1 LANSINRIR
10 TIALVGQAG
19 SGKTSLA
26 EALLTKAGA
35 VRTSGTVERGTT
47 VCDYAPG
54 EKQLRH
60 SLKLAVATFESK
72 LDGEPIRVHM
82 LDTPGY
88 ADFAGHALPAL
99 AAVETAAIVIN
110 AQNGIEM
117 MTSRFMQYAE
127 KRGLDRLIIVNK
139 IDATNVDCERL
150 LDRIQQTFGKEC
162 LPLNLPAGDRSRVS
176 DCFFAPSGEAD
187 FSSVEEAHRR
197 LVEQVVEVDERL
209 TEQYLEKGEVT
220 PEELHEPLEQAMR
233 EGHLI
238 PVVFT
243 SAKTGAGIA
252 ELLEVIVKLLANPTE
267 GNPAVYEREEGSGKR
282 EALTASPDIHKH
294 ALAHV
299 FKIETD
305 PYIGRLAVFRVHQ
318 GRLTPNMQLYIGEGR
333 KPIKPAHLYM
343 LRGKTQTEVQ
353 EALPG
358 DICAI
363 ARIDEIQFD
372 QILHDSPEDAH
383 LHARPLELPT
393 SVFGLAVMPK
403 KRQDEQKVSDVL
415 HKIAA
420 EDPCFRIE
428 HNSQTNETVMRG
440 LGEMHLKAVLDKMS
454 SQYRI
459 ELDTHP
465 PSVPFR
471 ETIAAKADGHSR
483 HKKQTGGAGQFGE
496 VFLKVEPLPRGKGFE
511 FVNAVKG
518 GTIPSQFIPSV
529 EKGVRNV
536 LEAGFVAG
544 FPLQDVRV
552 IVYDGK
558 THPVDSKDVAFM
570 SAGRKA
576 FLDALAKAHPIVLEP
591 IVNVEIVAPEERM
604 GDIAGEISAHRGQIR
619 GSDSSRPGVLQIT
632 AQAPLSELEQFPARL
647 KSLTAGRGSYSLEF
661 SHYEPAPLQL
671 QQKLQAAHRPQAEAD
686 WLARKNYRNCNYT
699 YDYRPA
705 AAGGSARGCG
715 RAVSARRVMRKGARF

>member
-1 LANSINRIR
+1 MEGRPVANSTDHVR

-19 SGKTSLA
+19 SGKTTLA
-26 EALLTKAGA
+26 EALLAKAGA
-35 VRTSGTVERGTT
+35 VHAAGSVERGTT
-47 VCDYAPG
+47 VCDYSPL
-54 EKQLRH
+54 EKQLHH
-60 SLKLAVATFESK
+60 SLKLAVASFDASV
-72 LDGEPIRVHM
+72 DGESAHIHL

-88 ADFAGHALPAL
+88 PDFAGHALPAL

-117 MTSRFMQYAE
+117 MTARFMQYAE
-127 KRGLDRLIIVNK
+127 KRGLDRMIIVNK
-139 IDATNVDCERL
+139 IDCANVDCEGL
-150 LDRIQQTFGKEC
+150 LRRIQEAFGQEC
-162 LPLNLPAGDRSRVS
+162 LPLNLPASNSTRVS

-187 FSSVEEAHRR
+187 FSSVEECHRK
-197 LVEQVVEVDERL
+197 LVEQVVEVDEKL
-209 TEQYLEKGEVT
+209 MEQYLEKGEVT
-220 PEELHEPLEQAMR
+220 PKELHEPLERALR

-243 SAKTGAGIA
+243 SAKTGAGVA

-267 GNPAVYEREEGSGKR
+267 GNPPVYLSIPTGSDGDIQELR
-282 EALTASPDIHKH
+282 AFPNPDDH

-318 GRLTPNMQLYIGEGR
+318 GRLTPNMQLYIGDGR
-333 KPIKPAHLYM
+333 KPIRPAHIYT

-363 ARIDEIQFD
+363 ARIEEIQFD
-372 QILHDSPEDAH
+372 QILHDSADDAH
-383 LHARPLELPT
+383 LHPRPLELPT
-393 SVFGLAVMPK
+393 SVFGLAVTPK
-403 KRQDEQKVSDVL
+403 KRGDEQKVSDVL
-415 HKIAA
+415 HKMAA
-420 EDPCFRIE
+420 EDPCLRIE
-428 HNSQTNETVMRG
+428 HDAQTNETVLRG
-440 LGEMHLKAVLDKMS
+440 LGEMHLKVVLDKMA
-454 SQYRI
+454 SQYKI

-465 PSVPFR
+465 PAVPFR
-471 ETIAAKADGHSR
+471 ETIAAKAEGHSR

-496 VFLKVEPLPRGKGFE
+496 VFLRVEPLPRGKGFE
-511 FVNAVKG
+511 FVDAVKG

-536 LEAGFVAG
+536 LEHGFVAG

-558 THPVDSKDVAFM
+558 SHPVDSKDVAFM

-576 FLDALAKAHPIVLEP
+576 FLDALAKARPVVLEP
-591 IVNVEIVAPEERM
+591 VVNVEIVAPEEKM
-604 GDIAGEISAHRGQIR
+604 GDIAGELSAHRGQIR
-619 GSDSSRPGVLQIT
+619 GSDSPRPGVLQIK

-647 KSLTAGRGSYSLEF
+647 KSITAGRGSYSLEF
-661 SHYEPAPLQL
+661 SHYEPAPALL
-671 QQKLQAAHRPQAEAD
+671 QQKLQQAHRPQVEAE
-686 WLARKNYRNCNYT
+686 
-699 YDYRPA
+699 
-705 AAGGSARGCG
+705 
-715 RAVSARRVMRKGARF
+715 

>member
-1 LANSINRIR
+1 MPNSIKSIR

-19 SGKTSLA
+19 SGKTTLA
-26 EALLTKAGA
+26 ECLLAKAGA
-35 VRTSGTVERGTT
+35 VHAAGSVERGTT

-54 EKQLRH
+54 EKQLQH
-60 SLKLAVATFESK
+60 SLQLAVASFDAK
-72 LDGEPIRVHM
+72 LDDEAARVHL

-88 ADFAGHALPAL
+88 PDFAGQALPAL

-117 MTSRFMQYAE
+117 MTSRFMQYAQ

-139 IDATNVDCERL
+139 IDATNVNCADL
-150 LDRIQQTFGKEC
+150 LERIQQAFGREC
-162 LPLNLPAGDRSRVS
+162 LPLNLPAGDRTKVS

-187 FSSVEEAHRR
+187 FSSVEGAHRA
-197 LVEQVVEVDERL
+197 LIEQVVEVDEVL
-209 TEQYLEKGEVT
+209 MEKYLEKGEVT
-220 PEELHEPLEQAMR
+220 PEELHEPLERALR

-267 GNPAVYEREEGSGKR
+267 GNPPVYVSTPMGSDGDIN
-282 EALTASPDIHKH
+282 ELSATPDPDKH

-305 PYIGRLAVFRVHQ
+305 PYIGRIAVFRVHQ

-333 KPIKPAHLYM
+333 KPIRPGHLYT

-353 EALPG
+353 EAIPG

-363 ARIDEIQFD
+363 ARIEEIQFD
-372 QILHDSPEDAH
+372 QILHDSADDAN
-383 LHARPLELPT
+383 LHTRPLELPT
-393 SVFGLAVMPK
+393 PVFGLAVTPK
-403 KRQDEQKVSDVL
+403 NRRDEQKVADVL

-428 HNSQTNETVMRG
+428 HNPQANEMVMRG
-440 LGEMHLKAVLDKMS
+440 LGEMHLKAILDKMS
-454 SQYRI
+454 GQYKL
-459 ELDTHP
+459 ELDTRP
-465 PSVPFR
+465 PAIPFR
-471 ETIAAKADGHSR
+471 ETITSKAEGHNR

-496 VFLKVEPLPRGKGFE
+496 VYLRVEPLARGKGFE
-511 FVNAVKG
+511 FVDAVKG
-518 GTIPSQFIPSV
+518 GTIPRQFIPSV
-529 EKGVRNV
+529 EKGVRHV
-536 LEAGFVAG
+536 LESGFVAG

-576 FLDALAKAHPIVLEP
+576 FLDALAKANPIVLEP
-591 IVNVEIVAPEERM
+591 IVDIEIVAPEARM
-604 GDIAGEISAHRGQIR
+604 GDIAGELSGHRGQIR
-619 GSDSSRPGVLQIT
+619 GSDSPRPGFVQIN

-661 SHYEPAPLQL
+661 SHYEPAPPKL
-671 QQKLQAAHRPQAEAD
+671 QQKLQAAHRPQVEAE
-686 WLARKNYRNCNYT
+686 
-699 YDYRPA
+699 
-705 AAGGSARGCG
+705 
-715 RAVSARRVMRKGARF
+715 

>member
-1 LANSINRIR
+1 MTNPIHHIR

-26 EALLTKAGA
+26 EALLAKAGA
-35 VRTSGTVERGTT
+35 VPAAGSVERGTT
-47 VCDYAPG
+47 VFDYTPL
-54 EKQLRH
+54 EKQLHH
-60 SLKLAVATFESK
+60 SLKLAVASFEAK
-72 LDGEPIRVHM
+72 ADGETVRVHL

-88 ADFAGHALPAL
+88 PDFLGHALPSL

-110 AQNGIEM
+110 AQNGVEM
-117 MTSRFMQYAE
+117 MTGRFMQYAQ
-127 KRGLDRLIIVNK
+127 KRGLDRVIIVNK
-139 IDATNVDCERL
+139 IDAENVDCEDL
-150 LDRIQQTFGKEC
+150 LQRIQQAFGSEC
-162 LPLNLPAGDRSRVS
+162 LPLNLPAGDRKKVS

-187 FSSVEEAHRR
+187 FSSVEDAHRR
-197 LVEQVVEVDERL
+197 LVEQVVEVDENL
-209 TEQYLEKGEVT
+209 MTQYLEKGEVT
-220 PEELHEPLEQAMR
+220 PEELHEPLEQALR

-238 PVVFT
+238 PVLFT
-243 SAKTGAGIA
+243 SAKTGAGVA

-267 GNPAVYEREEGSGKR
+267 GNPPVYVSTPTGGDGDIKE
-282 EALTASPDIHKH
+282 LTAVPDSSKH

-305 PYIGRLAVFRVHQ
+305 PYIGRIAVFRVHQ
-318 GRLTPNMQLYIGEGR
+318 GRLTPNMQLYIGDGR
-333 KPIKPAHLYM
+333 KPIRPGHLYM

-358 DICAI
+358 DIVAI
-363 ARIDEIQFD
+363 ARIEEIQFD
-372 QILHDSPEDAH
+372 HILHDSAEDAH
-383 LHARPLELPT
+383 LHVRPLELPT
-393 SVFGLAVMPK
+393 PVFGLAVLPK
-403 KRQDEQKVSDVL
+403 KRGDEQKVSDVM

-428 HNSQTNETVMRG
+428 HNAQANETVMRG
-440 LGEMHLKAVLDKMS
+440 LGEMHLKAILEKMAA
-454 SQYRI
+454 QYKI
-459 ELDTHP
+459 ELDTRP

-471 ETIAAKADGHSR
+471 ETIAAKADGHNR

-496 VFLKVEPLPRGKGFE
+496 VYLKVEPLPRGKGFE

-518 GTIPSQFIPSV
+518 GTIPSQYIPSV

-536 LEAGFVAG
+536 LEHGFIAG

-558 THPVDSKDVAFM
+558 SHPVDSKDVAFM

-576 FLDALAKAHPIVLEP
+576 FLDALGKARPIVLEP
-591 IVNVEIVAPEERM
+591 IVNVDILAPEERM
-604 GDIAGEISAHRGQIR
+604 GDIAGELSSHRGQIR
-619 GSDSSRPGVLQIT
+619 GSDSPRPGLVQIS

-661 SHYEPAPLQL
+661 SHYEPAPPQL
-671 QQKLQAAHRPQAEAD
+671 QQKLQAAHRPQVEAE
-686 WLARKNYRNCNYT
+686 
-699 YDYRPA
+699 
-705 AAGGSARGCG
+705 
-715 RAVSARRVMRKGARF
+715 